1 MSMVSCV
8 NHELVIDIQLT
19 CMPARFR
26 LMLIARAKYCRTPSL
41 DSAEARTK
49 ELKIWNKDACRMLET
64 LAPSL
69 YPERPTWTV
78 LSVPRR
84 LAVAELIS
92 PCGRVSWF
100 EKYVFAMEG

>member
-1 MSMVSCV
+1 MSMVSSMG
-8 NHELVIDIQLT
+8 HELVVETQLT

-26 LMLIARAKYCRTPSL
+26 LMLIARAKYCKTPSL
-41 DSAEARTK
+41 ESAEARTK
-49 ELKIWNKDACRMLET
+49 ELKIWNRDACRMLEMST
-64 LAPSL
+64 SSL
-69 YPERPTWTV
+69 YLDRPTWTV

-100 EKYVFAMEG
+100 EKYVLAMDG